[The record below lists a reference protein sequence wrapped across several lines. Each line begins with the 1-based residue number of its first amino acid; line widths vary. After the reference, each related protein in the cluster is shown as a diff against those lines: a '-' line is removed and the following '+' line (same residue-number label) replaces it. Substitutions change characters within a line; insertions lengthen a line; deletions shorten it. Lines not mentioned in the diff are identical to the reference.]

1 MKSNLTKN
9 NSNYFQTLRSEIL
22 KDESFQLIQ
31 ELNIE
36 KQKVFELNEHI
47 KNIENSSNNKINELN
62 EIIRSIYTSSS
73 WRLTT
78 PIRSLKNIYNSLTKN
93 KTLKKDENLG
103 NFDANLNYDDW
114 IKTIENN
121 SSHCLINNFS
131 TKFTIFLFI
140 LNNNT
145 YEEVNQTFK
154 SLSNIKYENFNIRI
168 IDATLNSIDYSKAL
182 NILDKCNLKYN
193 VSRLNLNLTD
203 DFFTTFTQELSN
215 TEWSLFL
222 FGGDCLAELAF
233 ENFNSVIQT
242 SQVDLIYT
250 DEDSSIDLEKNLFK
264 RNKPHFKPDFNQTLY
279 YSNQYINRSF
289 LISNNLLKATGQ
301 FNINNINT
309 NFTDLILKSI
319 ELINDKKKIHHVSKV
334 LFHTN
339 PNFNNKNLDQT
350 CEILMSHFKR
360 INKNVKISKLHELNA
375 FHLEYYFFKNDSPLV
390 SIIIPTRNGLNL
402 LSRCITSIITETT
415 YLNYEL
421 IIVDNGSNDPKTLS
435 YLKNIECEFIKIIR
449 DDSPFNYSNL
459 NNSAVDVANGE
470 YICLMNNDTEIITKN
485 WLEEMMAHACQENVG
500 CVGAKL
506 LYPNN
511 KVQHGGVILGI
522 GGLAGHA
529 HWNLDRNEPGYFNR
543 AMLAQELSAVTA
555 ACLLVKKSIYEEV
568 GGLDPNL
575 AVAFNDVN
583 FCLDVLNKG
592 YRNIWTP
599 FAELYHFESASRGYE
614 DTPEKIKRFK
624 SELDSMQL
632 KWGNC
637 LLKDPAYNVNLCLQ
651 TTISVFT
658 LNFKP
663 R

>member
-1 MKSNLTKN
+1 
-9 NSNYFQTLRSEIL
+9 
-22 KDESFQLIQ
+22 
-31 ELNIE
+31 
-36 KQKVFELNEHI
+36 
-47 KNIENSSNNKINELN
+47 
-62 EIIRSIYTSSS
+62 
-73 WRLTT
+73 
-78 PIRSLKNIYNSLTKN
+78 
-93 KTLKKDENLG
+93 
-103 NFDANLNYDDW
+103 
-114 IKTIENN
+114 
-121 SSHCLINNFS
+121 
-131 TKFTIFLFI
+131 
-140 LNNNT
+140 
-145 YEEVNQTFK
+145 
-154 SLSNIKYENFNIRI
+154 
-168 IDATLNSIDYSKAL
+168 
-182 NILDKCNLKYN
+182 
-193 VSRLNLNLTD
+193 
-203 DFFTTFTQELSN
+203 
-215 TEWSLFL
+215 
-222 FGGDCLAELAF
+222 
-233 ENFNSVIQT
+233 
-242 SQVDLIYT
+242 
-250 DEDSSIDLEKNLFK
+250 
-264 RNKPHFKPDFNQTLY
+264 
-279 YSNQYINRSF
+279 
-289 LISNNLLKATGQ
+289 
-301 FNINNINT
+301 
-309 NFTDLILKSI
+309 
-319 ELINDKKKIHHVSKV
+319 
-334 LFHTN
+334 
-339 PNFNNKNLDQT
+339 
-350 CEILMSHFKR
+350 MSHFKR
-360 INKNVKISKLHELNA
+360 INKNVKITKLNELNA

-449 DDSPFNYSNL
+449 DDSPFNYSKL

-632 KWGNC
+632 KWGNS

-658 LNFKP
+658 LSFKP